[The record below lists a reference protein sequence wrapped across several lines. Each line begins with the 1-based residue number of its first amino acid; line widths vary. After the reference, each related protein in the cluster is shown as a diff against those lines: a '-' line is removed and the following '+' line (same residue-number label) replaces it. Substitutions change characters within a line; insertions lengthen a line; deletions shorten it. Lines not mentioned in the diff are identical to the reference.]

1 MRGRRE
7 TGVSRAVVENYEL
20 PHNHS
25 AFFAPVIQSADQD
38 GRGCVRVG
46 CYDFLREFVRGIGH
60 GFSRPTTT
68 SFLYR
73 RVSTDKKFSR
83 SPRSNVEVNSMR
95 RISLSFHVT

>member
-7 TGVSRAVVENYEL
+7 TGVSRAVVENRR
-20 PHNHS
+20 
-25 AFFAPVIQSADQD
+25 APAQPFRFLCTCDSVADQD

-46 CYDFLREFVRGIGH
+46 CYDFLREFIIGIGH

-68 SFLYR
+68 SFSYR

-83 SPRSNVEVNSMR
+83 SLRSNVEVISIR
-95 RISLSFHVT
+95 R